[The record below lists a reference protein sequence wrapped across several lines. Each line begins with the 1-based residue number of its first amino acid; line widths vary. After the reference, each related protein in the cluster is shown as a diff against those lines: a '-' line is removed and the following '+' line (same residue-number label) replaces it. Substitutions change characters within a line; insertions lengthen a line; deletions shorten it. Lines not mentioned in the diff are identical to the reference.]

1 MSKSQ
6 VEFELET
13 VPASEACA
21 QVGQTENYIMLAWA
35 EARTYIAALQ
45 AKYGPA
51 PQACT
56 FRVKSNAHDFGSYPS
71 IVLAIERYDLR
82 DPRIQEYLGQI
93 EEGLEHWRDAGFTAP
108 VEYDPRSSRAIR
120 SRSADDAIFGA
131 LQATR
136 PDAAGHFLYEGCD
149 TLHTNLKAA
158 YPLIGNRFDAWFAE
172 LAVAHATG

>member
-1 MSKSQ
+1 MSKTQ

-21 QVGQTENYIMLAWA
+21 QVGQTENYTMLAWA

-51 PQACT
+51 PQGSA

-71 IVLAIERYDLR
+71 IVLAIERDDLR
-82 DPRIQEYLGQI
+82 DSRIQEYLEQI
-93 EEGLEHWRDAGFTAP
+93 EQGLENWRDAGFTAP
-108 VEYDPRSSRAIR
+108 VEYDPRTSRVIR
-120 SRSADDAIFGA
+120 SRSADEAIFGA
-131 LQATR
+131 LQSTR
-136 PDAAGHFLYEGCD
+136 PDAAGQFPYAGCD

-172 LAVAHATG
+172 LTAEHAAG

>member
-1 MSKSQ
+1 MSNTQ

-13 VPASEACA
+13 VPANEACA
-21 QVGQTENYIMLAWA
+21 QVGQAENYSVLALA

-51 PQACT
+51 PQGCA

-71 IVLAIERYDLR
+71 IVLAVERDDLR
-82 DPRIQEYLGQI
+82 DPRIQEYLEQI

-136 PDAAGHFLYEGCD
+136 SDAAGHFPYAGCD
-149 TLHTNLKAA
+149 NLHTNLKAA
-158 YPLIGNRFDAWFAE
+158 YPLMGNRFDAWFAE
-172 LAVAHATG
+172 LTAEHADG